1 MRGHFVSAVSGAV
14 IGVLLTASVHGAE
27 VAVTAGKLTRL
38 ADGVALLCKSKDATN
53 FKGYPLP
60 KGTTPY
66 VVSISWQLA
75 QSDSVLMTLSEE
87 ASSRMLLLASGRSH
101 PPRAIG
107 DDNPPPPPP
116 GRALAPT
123 DHWTRVSKLSAFKG
137 GGRFFTMSPDWPR
150 DFLFELPAT
159 SGVPEALR
167 LKAIIKGTEYAVRCE
182 LGR

>member
-1 MRGHFVSAVSGAV
+1 MRGHFASAVSGVV
-14 IGVLLTASVHGAE
+14 IGVLLAASVQGAE

-38 ADGVALLCKSKDATN
+38 ADGVALLCKSTDATN
-53 FKGYPLP
+53 FKGYPLS
-60 KGTTPY
+60 KDTTPY

-87 ASSRMLLLASGRSH
+87 ASSRMRLLASGRSH

-167 LKAIIKGTEYAVRCE
+167 LKAIIKGTEYSVRCE